1 MLPASCAA
9 KRRNF
14 MTNIPRTALYCVSAV
29 AFTLTVSNTALAQGM
44 TTDKMSAVPTA
55 GQATL
60 KTIAENE
67 KVIVYDA
74 VSRPG
79 DTSPMQLRSMHVVY
93 FITGGTYERKF
104 EDGKTEIARYKTG
117 ETKIIDFT
125 RPYSLKNI
133 GKTTI
138 HVFYVGLK

>member
-1 MLPASCAA
+1 MNNKKTVTAFFASAMVLSLA
-9 KRRNF
+9 F
-14 MTNIPRTALYCVSAV
+14 SSTA
-29 AFTLTVSNTALAQGM
+29 FAQGM
-44 TTDKMSAVPTA
+44 AMDKPMAGASS

-60 KTIAENE
+60 KTIAENG

-93 FITGGTYERKF
+93 FISGGTYERKF
-104 EDGKTEIARYKTG
+104 EDGKTEIAHYKTG
-117 ETKIIDFT
+117 ETKIIDLT